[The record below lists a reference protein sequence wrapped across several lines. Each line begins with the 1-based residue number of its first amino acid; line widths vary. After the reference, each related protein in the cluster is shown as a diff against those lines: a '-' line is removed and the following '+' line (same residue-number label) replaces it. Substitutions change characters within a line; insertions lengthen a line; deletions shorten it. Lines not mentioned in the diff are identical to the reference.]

1 MQHSRPASAAAV
13 RQRPGSAAAFRIEE
27 AEFDMP
33 EIKEAL
39 DELRL
44 AQNDVTQSVILTVK
58 ESNFSPELVI
68 VVTKIVC
75 TIVGEEVPKDL
86 KSAKA
91 KLGIQGL
98 RIRMIE
104 KKTSD
109 ISDPDAIMLA
119 KYIRQLS
126 MLDMPRT
133 PAVMKLV
140 RWISL
145 YVRVVQM
152 LRRTTKKNR
161 KLAAE
166 YFLNP
171 LTQDASS
178 TLSAPEAELA
188 LGRLAARDLVTPAT
202 QKPSNDPI
210 VVLESYLK
218 SLKSLQT
225 NLHSGA
231 QAGPPTIKVDLEFT
245 SDKEPLTHS
254 PIPHNFDDTVQIPDD
269 THMDD
274 AETWSA
280 ALAVPASS
288 HRLKKNEMHS
298 VALES
303 NATVVE
309 LRLREAENTLLKQQL
324 AESEAAIRSA
334 KEQTS
339 SLSLHVDK
347 ATEVLKDHETILR
360 SSLRSIVD
368 TAKREAEQI
377 GAQMLHSSQSLR
389 NDLVDR
395 GSALTDLNSRL
406 EFLSSSS
413 SPIQKLHRSTTVPHV
428 SQAPSTEEFENKNF
442 EQSGSSA
449 SIGGTA
455 SETNTTSDFGF
466 EKLQAIHIHSSSP
479 SNSMPRGK
487 SGAPQAEVSMLQRQ
501 LQESN
506 MSKAILFQKL
516 EAQELKLQQLSS
528 QLEDQSKMLERQSQQ
543 KGTFHHENLEIL
555 SGDRTSRVREL
566 EEEVEAL
573 KQSNKHVT
581 IELEKSIK
589 VAKELESRSYE
600 DEVRYNDASQ
610 ALTNWKRTA
619 QELGKQV
626 MSQLAPSF
634 NSFRL
639 FIIILQAA
647 DLRDQFRQLMTQSEM
662 LHRERDFARAECA
675 KLTQLTKD
683 FSESRETYEAT
694 LQHAVLRAVS
704 SEQQRDSISAELH
717 QLRANFESLDARYK
731 ETALLLRE
739 SDNRNRALKEEMS
752 RTTERLSQVDSESR
766 MLRERSVSAEA
777 ALNAHMAQ
785 KEIMGDKRR
794 EH

>member
-44 AQNDVTQSVILTVK
+44 AQNDVTQSVIATVK

-91 KLGIQGL
+91 KLGIPGL
-98 RIRMIE
+98 RSRMIE

-109 ISDPDAIMLA
+109 VSDPDAIMLA

-161 KLAAE
+161 KIAAE

-171 LTQDASS
+171 LFLQDVP
-178 TLSAPEAELA
+178 SAMPAPDAEMA
-188 LGRLAARDLVTPAT
+188 LGKLAARDLLIPSTHMH
-202 QKPSNDPI
+202 SNDPI

-231 QAGPPTIKVDLEFT
+231 QAGPPTIKVDLEVT
-245 SDKEPLTHS
+245 SDKETLTHS
-254 PIPHNFDDTVQIPDD
+254 PIPHNFDDTVTIPDD

-280 ALAVPASS
+280 ASAVPASS
-288 HRLKKNEMHS
+288 HRLRINELHS
-298 VALES
+298 GDFGARES
-303 NATVVE
+303 NAAVVE
-309 LRLREAENTLLKQQL
+309 LRLREAENTVLKQQL

-377 GAQMLHSSQSLR
+377 GAQMLQSSQSLR
-389 NDLVDR
+389 SDLVER
-395 GSALTDLNSRL
+395 GSALTNLNSRL
-406 EFLSSSS
+406 EYLSSTS
-413 SPIQKLHRSTTVPHV
+413 SPNQRMHRSTTSQHG
-428 SQAPSTEEFENKNF
+428 SQASITDELESKHF
-442 EQSGSSA
+442 EQSESPASTVGSA
-449 SIGGTA
+449 SEIN
-455 SETNTTSDFGF
+455 STSDFGL
-466 EKLQAIHIHSSSP
+466 EKLQTAHLHASSP
-479 SNSMPRGK
+479 SNSIPKGR
-487 SGAPQAEVSMLQRQ
+487 SGTLTDASLLQRQ

-506 MSKAILFQKL
+506 VSKAILLQKL
-516 EAQELKLQQLSS
+516 DAQQTRIQQLSS
-528 QLEDQSKMLERQSQQ
+528 QLEDQSQMRERLSQQ
-543 KGTFHHENLEIL
+543 NGTLLHENPESVDAAHIL
-555 SGDRTSRVREL
+555 RVREL
-566 EEEVEAL
+566 EEEVIAL

-589 VAKELESRSYE
+589 VAKEFEFRSHE

-626 MSQLAPSF
+626 LTPYS
-634 NSFRL
+634 RL
-639 FIIILQAA
+639 IQ
-647 DLRDQFRQLMTQSEM
+647 MPCS
-662 LHRERDFARAECA
+662 
-675 KLTQLTKD
+675 
-683 FSESRETYEAT
+683 
-694 LQHAVLRAVS
+694 
-704 SEQQRDSISAELH
+704 
-717 QLRANFESLDARYK
+717 
-731 ETALLLRE
+731 
-739 SDNRNRALKEEMS
+739 
-752 RTTERLSQVDSESR
+752 
-766 MLRERSVSAEA
+766 
-777 ALNAHMAQ
+777 
-785 KEIMGDKRR
+785 
-794 EH
+794 